1 MKILITGLLVF
12 LGWGMLSNYWYIC
25 RVKGLCEETS
35 IAVTESLAGS
45 NNATAPEESNTPPE
59 TATAPV
65 EETPAAEEAPSAE
78 TGISTKKADV
88 AASENQPAIATVV
101 QGVPDTLRLYA
112 AFASSGFL
120 AESLTPETLQAC
132 KAYMKQQ
139 PGAILQITGHTDNIG
154 ETDSNYQLGLE
165 RAQSLKNF
173 LVNQQGFPAERLR
186 AASSGETAPVA
197 SNASEEGR
205 KANRRIELVMIPQ

>member
-65 EETPAAEEAPSAE
+65 KEAPPAEGAPPAE
-78 TGISTKKADV
+78 TENAAGEENSTATG
-88 AASENQPAIATVV
+88 APLASATVV
-101 QGVPDTLRLYA
+101 PGVPDTLRLYA

-120 AESLTPETLQAC
+120 AESMTPETLQAC
-132 KAYMKQQ
+132 KEYMKQQ

-186 AASSGETAPVA
+186 ATSSGETAPVA